1 MDLNQSKLTKAEWET
16 IEKPVSEREKKI
28 LNMIMKGYVE
38 NNIRHNDTKSF
49 FSFTK
54 IEKTPEIEYFIF
66 RKYFQNDMHK
76 AIDKYAKGTPVSS
89 ITEMTF
95 MKEGN
100 EFKRL
105 RSSDSIRIQNAEQNI
120 ENNKKKI
127 FEYILIELFVQ
138 LIRYYSKKKENYI
151 FYLYTIIHMKNATID
166 NINKFVLGYID
177 KVIQY
182 IGSKVFIPDVLY
194 MAYDL
199 IEQNKYLI
207 KYSDMELYSHQK
219 KIFQI
224 YS

>member
-1 MDLNQSKLTKAEWET
+1 
-16 IEKPVSEREKKI
+16 
-28 LNMIMKGYVE
+28 
-38 NNIRHNDTKSF
+38 
-49 FSFTK
+49 
-54 IEKTPEIEYFIF
+54 
-66 RKYFQNDMHK
+66 MHK

-138 LIRYYSKKKENYI
+138 LIRYYSKKKKKLHLLFVYI
-151 FYLYTIIHMKNATID
+151 NSYENATID

-194 MAYDL
+194 MSYEL

-219 KIFQI
+219 KYFKFTHQRLK
-224 YS
+224 